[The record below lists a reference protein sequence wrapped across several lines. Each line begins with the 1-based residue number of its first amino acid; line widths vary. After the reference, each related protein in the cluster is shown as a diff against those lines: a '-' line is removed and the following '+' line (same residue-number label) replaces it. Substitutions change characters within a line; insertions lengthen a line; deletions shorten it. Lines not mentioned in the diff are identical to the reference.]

1 VLVTG
6 PTGSGKTRSLYC
18 FLQMLNAKSRNVC
31 SVDDPAEIQLAG
43 INQARSAAF
52 RRMGCSLLP

>member
-18 FLQMLNAKSRNVC
+18 FLQMLNAKSRNAC
-31 SVDDPAEIQLAG
+31 SVEDPAEIQLAG

-52 RRMGCSLLP
+52 RRMWCSLSP

>member
-1 VLVTG
+1 
-6 PTGSGKTRSLYC
+6 LYC

-31 SVDDPAEIQLAG
+31 SVEGPAEIQLAG

-52 RRMGCSLLP
+52 RRMWCSLSP